1 MADIGEVLG
10 RIKTRLDAG
19 KKAGVYLTNKQALQ
33 VKEIYGNW
41 NPDVEYLKPENGI
54 LRILDEG
61 ELYELRQNHTS
72 QAGWSPHLTPAL
84 WKKVVVD
91 HAGTIDDPIP
101 YSNGLE
107 IFNGKY
113 YTQNDVL
120 YLCMRDSG
128 TPLYHD
134 LSALVGI
141 YVEVVTS
148 NE

>member
-10 RIKTRLDAG
+10 RIKARLDAG
-19 KKAGVYLTNKQALQ
+19 KKAGVYLTDEQSSQ

-72 QAGWSPHLTPAL
+72 QAGWPPHLAPAL

-91 HAGTIDDPIP
+91 HTGTIDDPIP

-120 YLCMRDSG
+120 YLCTRDSG

>member
-10 RIKTRLDAG
+10 RIKARLDAG
-19 KKAGVYLTNKQALQ
+19 KKAGVYLTDEQALQ

-72 QAGWSPHLTPAL
+72 QAGWPPRLTPAL

-91 HAGTIDDPIP
+91 HTGTIDDPIP

-120 YLCMRDSG
+120 YLCTRDSG

>member
-54 LRILDEG
+54 LRILDAG

-72 QAGWSPHLTPAL
+72 QADWPPHLTPAL
-84 WKKVVVD
+84 WKKVVLD
-91 HAGTIDDPIP
+91 HTGTIDDPIP

-120 YLCMRDSG
+120 YLCTRDSG